1 MASGGE
7 QRRMVFDIRG
17 RRKNVVKVVYAILA
31 LLMGLSLFLVVGPFN
46 LGNIFGGSEAGNA
59 SAAFVEQAERVERR
73 LRKDPENPDLL
84 LGLTKARINAGN
96 ASAQLNSETGAAE
109 ITEEGKAELLRASE
123 SWSKY
128 LKATDE
134 PAAGGAQAVAPMFF
148 TLAQLSRTGE
158 EAESNV
164 RSAAAAQQIVAE
176 QRPSLGSLSTLA
188 IYRNYAF
195 DYPGAKEAEKE
206 AEKYATTKFERE
218 NLGNELSQI
227 EKRAKEF
234 QKQLAEARKES
245 KKAQA
250 EGGAGAGAG
259 TNPLSEGSPFGG

>member
-1 MASGGE
+1 MAASGGE

-17 RRKNVVKVVYAILA
+17 RRRNVVKVVYAILA

-46 LGNIFGGSEAGNA
+46 VANLFGGNEAGNA
-59 SAAFVEQAERVERR
+59 SGAFVEQAEAIERK
-73 LRKDPENPDLL
+73 LHKDPQNPDLL

-96 ASAQLNSETGAAE
+96 ASAELNPETGAPQV
-109 ITEEGKAELLRASE
+109 TEEGQVELQRASE

-134 PAAGGAQAVAPMFF
+134 PSVGGAQVAAPMFF
-148 TLAQLSRTGE
+148 TLAQLAQTGT
-158 EAESNV
+158 EAETNLH
-164 RSAAAAQQIVAE
+164 AAANAQQIVAE

-195 DYPGAKEAEKE
+195 DYAGAKKAEKE
-206 AEKYATTKFERE
+206 AEKYANTKFERE
-218 NLGNELSQI
+218 NLGNELSQV

-234 QKQLAEARKES
+234 QKQLAEIAKEN
-245 KKAQA
+245 KKARA
-250 EGGAGAGAG
+250 EGKGSIA
-259 TNPLSEGSPFGG
+259 NPLAEGSPLGG